1 VSAGGL
7 IQLANPA
14 SERLLAPAGGR
25 VLVGDNFSEFVA
37 PEERPRLDATLS
49 QALCGQRPAAQ
60 LEITLV
66 RSDGERFP
74 AEVACGHF
82 PCADPAVQVLV
93 RDITQRKRAEA
104 DLRLAAR
111 VIASTAE
118 GIVITDARANIVSVN
133 QAFTAITGFTAEV
146 VLGRPFPFLVR
157 DAVGTEPYRQMATA
171 IRRTGQWQGEVWS
184 RRQSGDLYPAWLNVG
199 AVRDERGRVTHYVGI
214 FSDSTARKQTE
225 ERLRVLA
232 YHDTLTGLPNRALFQ
247 NLLQRALA
255 KAQRNQRS
263 AAILFVD
270 LDRFKN
276 VNDTLG
282 HAAGDQLLK
291 DAAVRLRANL
301 RESDTIAR
309 LGGDEFA
316 VMLEEVGHHVDVAT
330 VAQKLLGALA
340 APYAVLGQQVYCTGS
355 IGISV
360 FPNDGAALDEL
371 LKHAD
376 AALYRAKEQ
385 GRNAYM
391 FYTADMYAAAMRRL
405 ELENSLRLALERDE
419 FQVFFQPRVALATGQ
434 VQGMEALLRWQHPEF
449 GLVSPG
455 HFIDLAEETGLI
467 VPIGEWVLRAA
478 AIQARAW
485 QLAGFPRLRLSVN
498 VSGRQFKQ
506 ANIVE
511 AVAGALQQSGLA
523 ADDLELELT
532 ESILLPGAAEAVAKL
547 EQLRAMGVHLSI
559 DDFGTG
565 YSSLDYLKRLP
576 VNRLKIDRS
585 FVRGIATQID
595 DGAIVRAIIDMAHD
609 LKLKVTAEGV
619 ETAEQLGFLQAYHCD
634 EIQGFY
640 FGPPAPPDE
649 FVKFLL

>member
-1 VSAGGL
+1 
-7 IQLANPA
+7 
-14 SERLLAPAGGR
+14 
-25 VLVGDNFSEFVA
+25 
-37 PEERPRLDATLS
+37 
-49 QALCGQRPAAQ
+49 
-60 LEITLV
+60 
-66 RSDGERFP
+66 
-74 AEVACGHF
+74 
-82 PCADPAVQVLV
+82 
-93 RDITQRKRAEA
+93 
-104 DLRLAAR
+104 
-111 VIASTAE
+111 
-118 GIVITDARANIVSVN
+118 
-133 QAFTAITGFTAEV
+133 
-146 VLGRPFPFLVR
+146 
-157 DAVGTEPYRQMATA
+157 
-171 IRRTGQWQGEVWS
+171 
-184 RRQSGDLYPAWLNVG
+184 
-199 AVRDERGRVTHYVGI
+199 
-214 FSDSTARKQTE
+214 
-225 ERLRVLA
+225 
-232 YHDTLTGLPNRALFQ
+232 
-247 NLLQRALA
+247 
-255 KAQRNQRS
+255 
-263 AAILFVD
+263 
-270 LDRFKN
+270 
-276 VNDTLG
+276 
-282 HAAGDQLLK
+282 
-291 DAAVRLRANL
+291 
-301 RESDTIAR
+301 
-309 LGGDEFA
+309 
-316 VMLEEVGHHVDVAT
+316 
-330 VAQKLLGALA
+330 
-340 APYAVLGQQVYCTGS
+340 
-355 IGISV
+355 
-360 FPNDGAALDEL
+360 
-371 LKHAD
+371 
-376 AALYRAKEQ
+376 
-385 GRNAYM
+385 
-391 FYTADMYAAAMRRL
+391 
-405 ELENSLRLALERDE
+405 
-419 FQVFFQPRVALATGQ
+419 LATGQ